1 MVVVA
6 ILLRTNLLF
15 FVAVGTTV
23 KIKVNN
29 FDYHVTLILFKS
41 TLILQ
46 NFDEIFNV
54 LVNCYRLEADMEK
67 ADTWL
72 TTAMTGV
79 VTMTKPNGTE
89 VKQDSLLCYTATD
102 PVTGEVSLRS
112 QLVAASCCRT
122 I

>member
-15 FVAVGTTV
+15 FVAADTTV